1 MHPIIEERLPEV
13 RELCRRHHVASLAL
27 FGSAVGD
34 RFDPARSDLDF
45 LVEYLPVRDAMT
57 MSAYFAFKEA
67 LERLFGRQVDLVE
80 RAAVRNP
87 YFQEELEET
96 QVQLYAA

>member
-1 MHPIIEERLPEV
+1 MHPIIEERLPHL
-13 RELCRRHHVASLAL
+13 RELCRRHNVARLAV
-27 FGSAVGD
+27 FGSAVSE

-45 LVEYLPVRDAMT
+45 VVEYLPGREALT
-57 MSAYFAFKEA
+57 LGAYLAFKEA
-67 LERLFGRQVDLVE
+67 LERLFERKVDLVE

-87 YFQEELEET
+87 YFREELEET

>member
-1 MHPIIEERLPEV
+1 MHRVIEERLPEL
-13 RELCRRHHVASLAL
+13 RELCRRHHVARLAV
-27 FGSAVGD
+27 FGSAASG

-45 LVEYLPVRDAMT
+45 VVEYLPVQDAMT
-57 MSAYFAFKEA
+57 LGAYLDFKEA

-80 RAAVRNP
+80 RDAVRNP
-87 YFQEELEET
+87 YFRDELEDT